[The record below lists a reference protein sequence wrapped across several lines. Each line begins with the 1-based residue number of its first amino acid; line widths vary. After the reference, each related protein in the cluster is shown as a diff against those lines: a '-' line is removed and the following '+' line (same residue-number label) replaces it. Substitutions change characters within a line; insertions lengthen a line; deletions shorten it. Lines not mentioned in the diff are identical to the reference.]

1 MPAQL
6 MRTSVSYMGI
16 TFYVDT
22 RRLAPPLTY
31 GGLDK

>member
-1 MPAQL
+1 
-6 MRTSVSYMGI
+6 MGF

-31 GGLDK
+31 GGLISKKWLSV